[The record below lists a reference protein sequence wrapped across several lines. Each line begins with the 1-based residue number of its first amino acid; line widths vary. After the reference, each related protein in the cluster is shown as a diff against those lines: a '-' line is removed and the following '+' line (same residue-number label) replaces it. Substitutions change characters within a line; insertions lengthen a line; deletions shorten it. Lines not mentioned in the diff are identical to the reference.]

1 MTDIKVALIDDHMI
15 VMDGI
20 TSLLMEDPSIIVTGK
35 TLNSDEL
42 FSLIEHDEPHIVM
55 LDIFLPK
62 PIGIEILKNIKRKY
76 PRIKVI
82 ILSGNSDEDLISTS
96 FREGASGYL
105 TKNVEKDEL
114 LEAIHAVCNDD
125 QYISIALEKS
135 LSNNF
140 INKARFGDK
149 YSIHKLSGL
158 TPRELDIIKLISEG
172 LGYKEIA
179 AQLGISTRTVEAHK
193 NNILEKLE
201 LRNTIELVKFAI
213 KNKLIDI

>member
-1 MTDIKVALIDDHMI
+1 MTQIRVALVDDHMI

-20 TSLLMEDPSIIVTGK
+20 SSLLMDDPDIIVTGK
-35 TLNSDEL
+35 VLNGEGLLGL
-42 FSLIEHDEPHIVM
+42 FEQDAPDVVM

-62 PIGIEILKNIKRKY
+62 PIGIEILKTITRKY
-76 PRIKVI
+76 PRTKVI

-96 FREGASGYL
+96 FREGAAGYL
-105 TKNVEKDEL
+105 SKSVEKEEL
-114 LEAIHAVCNDD
+114 IEAIHSVFHGE
-125 QYISIALEKS
+125 QYISKSLEKS
-135 LSNNF
+135 LSRNF

-158 TPRELDIIKLISEG
+158 TARELDIIRLISEG

-179 AQLGISTRTVEAHK
+179 AGLGISTRTVEAHK

-201 LRNTIELVKFAI
+201 LKNTIELVKFAI
-213 KNKLIDI
+213 KNKLVDL

>member
-1 MTDIKVALIDDHMI
+1 MVEIKVALIDDHMI

-20 TSLLMEDPSIIVTGK
+20 TSLMMEDPEIIVIGK

-42 FSLIEHDEPHIVM
+42 FDVIETDEPHVIM

-62 PIGIEILKNIKRKY
+62 PIGIEILKNIKRKF

-114 LEAIHAVCNDD
+114 LEAIHAVFNGD
-125 QYISIALEKS
+125 QYISSSLEKS
-135 LSNNF
+135 LSRNF

-149 YSIHKLSGL
+149 YSIHKLAGL
-158 TPRELDIIKLISEG
+158 TPRELDIIRLIADG

-179 AQLGISTRTVEAHK
+179 AELGISTRTVEAHK
-193 NNILEKLE
+193 SNILEKLE

-213 KNKLIDI
+213 KNKLVEL

>member
-1 MTDIKVALIDDHMI
+1 MTQIKIALIDDHMI

-20 TSLLMEDPSIIVTGK
+20 TSLLMEDPAITVIGK
-35 TLNSDEL
+35 TLDSDEL
-42 FSLIEHDEPHIVM
+42 FSLIEQDEPHIIM

-62 PIGIEILKNIKRKY
+62 PIGIEILKNIKKKY
-76 PRIKVI
+76 PHIKVI
-82 ILSGNSDEDLISTS
+82 ILSGNSEEDLITTS

-105 TKNVEKDEL
+105 TKSVEKDEL
-114 LEAIHAVCNDD
+114 LEAIHAVFEGE
-125 QYISIALEKS
+125 QYISRSLEKS
-135 LSNNF
+135 LSRNF

-149 YSIHKLSGL
+149 YSIHKLAGL
-158 TPRELDIIKLISEG
+158 TPRELDIIRLISEG

-179 AQLGISTRTVEAHK
+179 AELGISTRTVEAHK

-213 KNKLIDI
+213 KNKLVEL